1 MTAGMTDRL
10 KLVAR
15 VVAGGLLALL
25 MLSGVWA
32 AAQEAGAEAESPVP
46 ANMPSA
52 STRLTISSGLG
63 QRDLA
68 RRYPQQAVWLDL
80 GDGDTELAL
89 LVQERDTAA
98 QGAMLIVGDEG
109 QSAGSGL
116 HGALR
121 SLLAGH
127 GWAAMVLALPPQ
139 PMAPAADDMAADAQ
153 ESAVAAGESVMIDVA
168 VAPDAV
174 DPLRAYRERV
184 QALLTAATAEL
195 AGRGYQRIVFV
206 AVGQAA
212 LPVLQAAMSG
222 AEAPAAMVWVVPR
235 FAGSDSGAWA
245 SGLEGQESW
254 PILDL
259 ANTLAGPEA
268 AGARAAVFARK
279 GMAGYRQQRLLLS
292 EPVTGRDAPQVVNRI
307 LAWLAL
313 TDDGSSLP

>member
-10 KLVAR
+10 KFAAR

-25 MLSGVWA
+25 MLSGAWA
-32 AAQEAGAEAESPVP
+32 AAQEAGTEAEPPVP

-121 SLLAGH
+121 SLLADH

-139 PMAPAADDMAADAQ
+139 PMAPAVNDMAADAQ
-153 ESAVAAGESVMIDVA
+153 EPAGESVMIDVA

-174 DPLRAYRERV
+174 DPLLAYRERV

-212 LPVLQAAMSG
+212 LPVMQAAMSG
-222 AEAPAAMVWVVPR
+222 AGAPAALVWVVPR
-235 FAGSDSGAWA
+235 FAGSDSEAWA
-245 SGLEGQESW
+245 SGLEGRESW

-313 TDDGSSLP
+313 TDEGFSPP